1 MRNRWFWLVMFL
13 RCTDNNAIM
22 IFVRCGKII
31 WCTKPGKI
39 RQGLEN
45 VSVADY
51 MLSNK
56 GSGSMLTGKAR
67 TISALR
73 NFAKTCMM
81 GFLFIYHMEDH
92 NILNSLNPSHVAVLH
107 YVFCPEINRKLLFW
121 SDSWARHRLRTVK
134 STPLILWTSWQLQ
147 NPVGLDEHE
156 NIQNYGICR

>member
-1 MRNRWFWLVMFL
+1 M
-13 RCTDNNAIM
+13 
-22 IFVRCGKII
+22 
-31 WCTKPGKI
+31 
-39 RQGLEN
+39 EN